1 MPWLEV
7 LVLLW
12 AAVWLF
18 VALGGRDRRYAIAM
32 LFAPLFPLLAYD
44 LYVNGFRRA
53 DLVYL
58 LAAFAGAGLGAAI
71 HKRNKQRGGP
81 TN

>member
-1 MPWLEV
+1 MPWLEL
-7 LVLLW
+7 LVVVW

-18 VALGGRDRRYAIAM
+18 VALGRRDPRYAAAM
-32 LFAPLFPLLAYD
+32 AFAPLMPLLAYD
-44 LYVNGFRRA
+44 LYVNGFRSV

-58 LAAFAGAGLGAAI
+58 LAAAAGAGLGTAI
-71 HKRNKQRGGP
+71 HKRNKERSGP